1 MKLIK
6 LQRAIKPSFLTD
18 EKVQQLTDKFKS
30 DGTSVWHIDEL
41 KEVLL
46 NSSYGKCAYC
56 ECNLTEE
63 SKYMEVEHFEDKKNN
78 PDKVILWENLLPS
91 CKRCNGKKSTHDV
104 ISEPII
110 NPYGDIP
117 KEHIKLK
124 NYRFYKI
131 DASIKGENSIEV
143 LDLNNYERLIFPRF
157 EIGNKLQDTILLA
170 KEKLNNYLDT
180 KSVRNKNKIVGVIEE
195 ILKEC
200 QCNSIYSATTSTI
213 LLNDEKFNEIMVKMK
228 EELIWESDLEELYL
242 KAKELVFVYN

>member
-1 MKLIK
+1 MIK
-6 LQRAIKPSFLTD
+6 LQRATKPNFLTD
-18 EKVQQLTDKFKS
+18 AKVQELTTKFKT
-30 DGTSVWHIDEL
+30 DGSSVWHIDEL

-110 NPYGDIP
+110 NPYEDTP
-117 KEHIKLK
+117 REHIKLK
-124 NYRFYKI
+124 NYRFSEI
-131 DASIKGENSIEV
+131 DDSLKGKNSIEV

-157 EIGNKLQDTILLA
+157 EIGNKLQDTILFA
-170 KEKLNNYLDT
+170 KEKLNNYLND
-180 KSVRNKNKIVGVIEE
+180 KSVKNKNKIVGIIEE

-200 QCNSIYSATTSTI
+200 QCTSIYSATTSTI
-213 LLNDEKFNEIMVKMK
+213 LLNDDTFNEIMGKMK
-228 EELIWESDLEELYL
+228 EESIWDSDIEVLYL
-242 KAKELVFVYN
+242 KAKDLVLS

>member
-1 MKLIK
+1 MIK

>member
-1 MKLIK
+1 MLIK
-6 LQRAIKPSFLTD
+6 LQRVSKPSFLTD
-18 EKVQQLTDKFKS
+18 EKVQELTNKFKL

-41 KEVLL
+41 KEILL
-46 NSSYGKCAYC
+46 ASSYGKCAYC

-91 CKRCNGKKSTHDV
+91 CKRCNGKKSTHNV
-104 ISEPII
+104 ITEPII
-110 NPYGDIP
+110 NPYEDIP

-170 KEKLNNYLDT
+170 KEKLNNYFGN

-213 LLNDEKFNEIMVKMK
+213 LLSDENFNEIMLKMK
-228 EELIWESDLEELYL
+228 EESIWDIDIEELYV
-242 KAKELVFVYN
+242 KAKELVLKYN

>member
-1 MKLIK
+1 MIK
-6 LQRAIKPSFLTD
+6 LERQSKPIFLTD
-18 EKVQQLTDKFKS
+18 EKVQELTDKFKL
-30 DGTSVWHIDEL
+30 DGTAVWHIDEL
-41 KEVLL
+41 KESLL
-46 NSSYGKCAYC
+46 ASSYGKCAYC

-110 NPYGDIP
+110 NPYEDFP

-124 NYRFYKI
+124 NYRFYET
-131 DASIKGENSIEV
+131 DDSHKGKNSIEV
-143 LDLNNYERLIFPRF
+143 LDLNDYERLIFPRF
-157 EIGNKLQDTILLA
+157 EIGNKLQETILLA
-170 KEKLNNYLDT
+170 EEKLNNYIED
-180 KSVRNKNKIVGVIEE
+180 KSVRHKNKIVRLIEE

-213 LLNDEKFNEIMVKMK
+213 LLNDENFNKIMLKMK
-228 EELIWESDLEELYL
+228 EELIWDSDIEELYI
-242 KAKELVFVYN
+242 KAKNLILG

>member
-1 MKLIK
+1 MLIK

-18 EKVQQLTDKFKS
+18 EKVQELTMKFKT

-41 KEVLL
+41 KENLL
-46 NSSYGKCAYC
+46 VSSYGKCAYC

-104 ISEPII
+104 ITEPII
-110 NPYGDIP
+110 NPYEDIP

-124 NYRFYKI
+124 NYRFSEI
-131 DASIKGENSIEV
+131 DDSPKGKNSIEV

>member
-1 MKLIK
+1 MIK
-6 LQRAIKPSFLTD
+6 LERADKPSFLTD
-18 EKVQQLTDKFKS
+18 EKVHELTDKFKL
-30 DGTSVWHIDEL
+30 DGTTVWHIDEL
-41 KEVLL
+41 KESLL
-46 NSSYGKCAYC
+46 ASSYEKCAYC
-56 ECNLTEE
+56 ECNLMEE

-110 NPYGDIP
+110 NPYEDFP

-124 NYRFYKI
+124 NYRFYKM
-131 DASIKGENSIEV
+131 DDSIKGENSIEV

-170 KEKLNNYLDT
+170 KEKLNNYFGN

-213 LLNDEKFNEIMVKMK
+213 LLNDENFNEIMLKMK
-228 EELIWESDLEELYL
+228 EESIWDSDIEELYV
-242 KAKELVFVYN
+242 KARELVLVYN

>member
-1 MKLIK
+1 MIRLE
-6 LQRAIKPSFLTD
+6 RATKPSFLTD
-18 EKVQQLTDKFKS
+18 EKVQELTDKFKS

-41 KEVLL
+41 KKILL
-46 NSSYGKCAYC
+46 DSSYGKCAYC

-91 CKRCNGKKSTHDV
+91 CKRCNGKKSTHNV
-104 ISEPII
+104 ITEPII
-110 NPYGDIP
+110 NPYEDFP

-170 KEKLNNYLDT
+170 KEKLNNYLDN

-200 QCNSIYSATTSTI
+200 QYNSIYSATTSTI
-213 LLNDEKFNEIMVKMK
+213 LLNDEKFNEIMKEMK
-228 EELIWESDLEELYL
+228 KELIWELDLEELYL
-242 KAKELVFVYN
+242 KAKELVLVYN